1 MQRVLGTLIRHHSVV
16 RGMVTL
22 LRDGEL
28 HAEAV
33 EGFEDRA
40 RNTQIKVGE
49 GITGKVVE
57 SGKPI
62 VVPRVSKEPAFLNLA
77 SRRPDHLKQELS
89 FICVPIV
96 LNRQPVGALGV
107 DLRFKPERD
116 YDSSVKFLGVV
127 SSMIAQAL
135 NVQRMVEE
143 ERRRL
148 LDENTHLRQEL
159 RERYDFS
166 NIIGTSGP
174 TRQMYEQVAQVAQT
188 NTTVL
193 IRGESGTGKELIAH
207 AIHYNSLRA
216 KKPFIKVSCAA
227 LPDTLIESEL
237 FGYEK
242 GAFTGAAAR
251 KKGRFEMAEGGTLF
265 LDEIGDV
272 NLGTQVKLLRVLQER
287 EFERV
292 GGTETVKAN
301 VRLIAATNKDMEK
314 AIAEGTFREDLYYR
328 LNVFTIFVPPL
339 RERKADLLLLA
350 DHFLDK
356 FSREHNKVIKRIST
370 PAIDMLTAYHWPGN
384 VRELENALERAVLVC
399 DGAVVHGHH
408 LPPSLQ
414 TADSSG
420 TVTRVSLKD
429 AVAAYERDLIL
440 DALKTTRGN
449 RAKAARLLDT
459 TERILNYK
467 VQGYGIDVRRF
478 KSSEVGPPCRP
489 ATARRP
495 RPPGISSG
503 NIAAVT
509 RHAALGRGRMRR
521 GRDRGAARAAA
532 RRGRRS
538 PRSCCCR
545 RRRRASRPARR
556 RRRLRHAHPARP
568 EHRRLEAGRRPPRR
582 GVRVH
587 RHHAAAAGAGSSS
600 WRRSSRRCRSPARRA
615 EGALAGPAAAHAR
628 SRRTPP
634 LPAPRS
640 RCARRSA
647 PTPSCPRRCRHRR
660 APPPPAARR
669 HRRRRPAAPA
679 PLRRFYIAVAFSDRG
694 RPGPPSV
701 PVELPL
707 TAVPDAP
714 FGLEV
719 EYTADDVTVSWEPAG
734 GLLGFLL
741 DNRAAARDAVR
752 GRTRRRSADPAALP
766 PGPTRYHVYRDAGAG
781 SAGAAAADAARAR
794 RHGRGA
800 AAAHARA
807 GRRVD
812 IHRCG
817 RVRSRAVL

>member
-1 MQRVLGTLIRHHSVV
+1 MPAPKALSESTTTSSARRLSTLLEISQALSGTLNLKAAMQRVLGTLIRHHSVV

-89 FICVPIV
+89 FICVPIT

-216 KKPFIKVSCAA
+216 KKPFVKVSCAA

-314 AIAEGTFREDLYYR
+314 AIAEATFREDLYYR

-478 KSSEVGPPCRP
+478 KSSEVGR
-489 ATARRP
+489 
-495 RPPGISSG
+495 
-503 NIAAVT
+503 
-509 RHAALGRGRMRR
+509 
-521 GRDRGAARAAA
+521 RAAGDSQA
-532 RRGRRS
+532 
-538 PRSCCCR
+538 
-545 RRRRASRPARR
+545 
-556 RRRLRHAHPARP
+556 
-568 EHRRLEAGRRPPRR
+568 E
-582 GVRVH
+582 
-587 RHHAAAAGAGSSS
+587 AAGDLI
-600 WRRSSRRCRSPARRA
+600 R
-615 EGALAGPAAAHAR
+615 
-628 SRRTPP
+628 
-634 LPAPRS
+634 
-640 RCARRSA
+640 
-647 PTPSCPRRCRHRR
+647 
-660 APPPPAARR
+660 
-669 HRRRRPAAPA
+669 
-679 PLRRFYIAVAFSDRG
+679 
-694 RPGPPSV
+694 
-701 PVELPL
+701 
-707 TAVPDAP
+707 
-714 FGLEV
+714 
-719 EYTADDVTVSWEPAG
+719 
-734 GLLGFLL
+734 
-741 DNRAAARDAVR
+741 
-752 GRTRRRSADPAALP
+752 
-766 PGPTRYHVYRDAGAG
+766 
-781 SAGAAAADAARAR
+781 
-794 RHGRGA
+794 
-800 AAAHARA
+800 
-807 GRRVD
+807 
-812 IHRCG
+812 
-817 RVRSRAVL
+817 